1 MCCFLVSGFLTEIT
15 QQIHSLRASGVISS
29 HFARATG
36 SEMRTFRKSAGTLC
50 TAPGESAVLV
60 MDFILHRYAISLG
73 SPRMPSDLGR
83 RESQFEQVPIG
94 PISHGRH

>member
-1 MCCFLVSGFLTEIT
+1 MCCLLVSGFLTEMT

-50 TAPGESAVLV
+50 TAPGESVFLF

-73 SPRMPSDLGR
+73 SPRMPSELGCR
-83 RESQFEQVPIG
+83 DKPI
-94 PISHGRH
+94 

>member
-1 MCCFLVSGFLTEIT
+1 MCCLLVSGFLTEIT

-36 SEMRTFRKSAGTLC
+36 SEMRTFSKSAGTLC
-50 TAPGESAVLV
+50 TAPGESAFLF

-73 SPRMPSDLGR
+73 SLGCR
-83 RESQFEQVPIG
+83 ANWAVEKNQLEQVRIG
-94 PISHGRH
+94 PISHGR